1 MDEKDK
7 KTGRLS
13 LPKTT
18 ASDLLGRQSVRATF
32 KLTRRAVDAMS
43 AVSIHLGVKQKSLF
57 DHLIGD
63 ADVLNFIA
71 SEAEPFMPRKKECV
85 QKTYVISR
93 STLSLLDRISKTC
106 DAPRDI
112 LVEHSIQRLLPII
125 TREQEKHG
133 KRKILLSELKINLI
147 ENEKLLEKAKR
158 LLGEEDLVYNEMQ
171 TALSGLRKTCINI
184 ESFIQRGELI
194 EKF

>member
-1 MDEKDK
+1 MDDKDK

-18 ASDLLGRQSVRATF
+18 TSDLLGRQSVRATF

-63 ADVLNFIA
+63 ADVLNLIA
-71 SEAEPFMPRKKECV
+71 GEAKPFTPRKKDSI

-93 STLSLLDRISKTC
+93 STLSLLDRISKGC

-112 LVEHSIQRLLPII
+112 LVEYSIQRLIPII
-125 TREQEKHG
+125 TREQEKHE
-133 KRKILLSELKINLI
+133 KRKVLLKELKINLI
-147 ENEKLLEKAKR
+147 QNENLLEKTKK
-158 LLGEEDLVYNEMQ
+158 LLGEEDPVYIEMQ
-171 TALSGLRKTCINI
+171 TAFSGLRKTCINI